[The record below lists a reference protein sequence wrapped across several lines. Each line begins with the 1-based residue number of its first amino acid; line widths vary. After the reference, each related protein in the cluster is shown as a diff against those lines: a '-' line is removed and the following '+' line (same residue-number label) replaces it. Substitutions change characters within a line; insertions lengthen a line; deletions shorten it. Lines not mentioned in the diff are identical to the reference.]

1 VAIDPRPW
9 MIDVSE
15 HQGPNVD
22 FAQAYA
28 EDYHGAIVKMTE
40 GVGYVD
46 PHGVRNLRRA
56 RAEMDV
62 VGCYHF
68 LWGGMPPVRQVN
80 HFLAQISEVVNPERV
95 LLFVDV
101 EISGNMSPA
110 QHPTFDDVSLFLH
123 TLEDAIPGKKLGI
136 YSGYYWRG
144 NMGNPAISTLEL
156 QRNPI
161 IWDAHYFSARVDYG
175 SVLYERVPDS
185 YWENP
190 AYGGQRADILQFAD
204 KGRLQQ
210 FPNGIDV
217 NATRGTMEDLKRWA
231 AAP

>member
-1 VAIDPRPW
+1 MAIDPRPW

-15 HQGPNVD
+15 NQGPDVD

-68 LWGGMPPVRQVN
+68 LWGGMSPVRQAN
-80 HFLAQISEVVNPERV
+80 HFRAQISEVVNPGRV

-101 EISGNMSPA
+101 
-110 QHPTFDDVSLFLH
+110 
-123 TLEDAIPGKKLGI
+123 
-136 YSGYYWRG
+136 
-144 NMGNPAISTLEL
+144 
-156 QRNPI
+156 
-161 IWDAHYFSARVDYG
+161 
-175 SVLYERVPDS
+175 
-185 YWENP
+185 
-190 AYGGQRADILQFAD
+190 
-204 KGRLQQ
+204 
-210 FPNGIDV
+210 
-217 NATRGTMEDLKRWA
+217 
-231 AAP
+231 

>member
-1 VAIDPRPW
+1 

-15 HQGPNVD
+15 NQGPDVD
-22 FAQAYA
+22 FSQAHA

-46 PHGVRNLRRA
+46 PQGVRNLRRA

-68 LWGGMPPVRQVN
+68 LWGGYSPVRQAN
-80 HFLAQISEVVNPERV
+80 HFLEQISEVVNPGRV

-101 EISGNMSPA
+101 EISNNMSPA

-123 TLEDAIPGKKLGI
+123 TLEDAIPGKKLCI
-136 YSGYYWRG
+136 YSGYYWRE
-144 NMGNPAISTLEL
+144 NMSNPDISGLEL

-161 IWDAHYFSARVDYG
+161 IWDAHYFSIGADYG
-175 SVLYERVPDS
+175 SVLYEQVPDS

-190 AYGGQRADILQFAD
+190 AYGGERADILQFAD
-204 KGRLQQ
+204 TGRLRQ
-210 FPNGIDV
+210 FPKGIDV
-217 NATRGTMEDLKRWA
+217 NATRGTMEDLKQWA

>member
-1 VAIDPRPW
+1 MAIDPRPW

-15 HQGPNVD
+15 HQGPDVD
-22 FAQAYA
+22 FAQAYG

-68 LWGGMPPVRQVN
+68 LWGGMSPVRQAN
-80 HFLAQISEVVNPERV
+80 HFLAKISEVVNPGRV

-101 EISGNMSPA
+101 EISNNMSRD
-110 QHPTFDDVSLFLH
+110 QHPTLDHVRRFLH
-123 TLEDAIPGKKLGI
+123 TLQDELPGKKLGI

-144 NMGNPAISTLEL
+144 DMGNPDISRLEL

-161 IWDAHYFSARVDYG
+161 IWDAHYFSTHVDYG
-175 SVLYERVPDS
+175 SALYERVPDS
-185 YWENP
+185 YWENA

-204 KGRLQQ
+204 KGRLRQ
-210 FPNGIDV
+210 FPKGIDV